1 MQGILQLSTPLDL
14 EITPK
19 KPLERIL
26 IHLISDLHLSPDR
39 PELLSQFDAF
49 ADTLAAGDDLYIL
62 GDLFEY
68 WLGDDAV
75 EFLGHGAV
83 ERLLIS
89 LSARGTKIFFLSGN
103 RDFLLG
109 QPFADRCGIQLI
121 ADEHVIQVGSR
132 RVLLMHGDS
141 LCTDD
146 LPHQAFRKLVRSADW
161 QRAFLDKSVVERDG
175 LAKLARYRSEDGKAQ
190 KTTEIMDVNQQAVE
204 QVMHSHGVDTLIH
217 GHTHRPAIHRFESPQ
232 AAHRIVLGDWTPEP
246 SWIQLSSAGV
256 QLAFSGSQQRLD
268 F

>member
-1 MQGILQLSTPLDL
+1 
-14 EITPK
+14 
-19 KPLERIL
+19 L

-49 ADTLAAGDDLYIL
+49 AGTLSIGDDLYIL

-89 LSARGTKIFFLSGN
+89 LSGRGIKIFFLSGN

-161 QRAFLDKSVVERDG
+161 QRAFLDKSVAERDG
-175 LAKLARYRSEDGKAQ
+175 LAKLARYRSQDDKAQ
-190 KTTEIMDVNQQAVE
+190 KTMEIMDVNQQAVE

-217 GHTHRPAIHRFESPQ
+217 GHTHRPAIHRWDSPH

-246 SWIQLSSAGV
+246 SWIQLSAAGAE
-256 QLAFSGSQQRLD
+256 LAFSGNLQRLD